1 MTVFYILLLLVDLLR
16 FCWFLLV
23 SVGFH
28 GFYSMYAGEV
38 SEKMDTSFQVPMFL
52 LFFFGIF
59 ATSSGGFSWLRKF
72 QKLKSSIAD
81 TNGTYKDLICKENMR
96 LFHTRYTMQP
106 SPNPGNSTARE

>member
-16 FCWFLLV
+16 FCWSFLV

-52 LFFFGIF
+52 LFFLNFCYFFGGVFVVKKI
-59 ATSSGGFSWLRKF
+59 TE
-72 QKLKSSIAD
+72 
-81 TNGTYKDLICKENMR
+81 TKELNC
-96 LFHTRYTMQP
+96 
-106 SPNPGNSTARE
+106 